1 MISNLTGSADLIGAA
16 NLLTDF
22 VSRVNSYFDQI
33 KPRPAFAIKVK
44 DTALIGEIAIPWE
57 KHPGL
62 AFTIRELSEA
72 EADALG
78 GRLRKS
84 LEASIDRLG
93 TSQPLAPNVVPIE
106 AARRTE
112 IDQKPTPTSS
122 NDDRE
127 GFFGTR
133 SVWG

>member
-1 MISNLTGSADLIGAA
+1 MIANLSGASELISAA
-16 NLLTDF
+16 NLLADF
-22 VSRVNSYFDQI
+22 VAKVNSYFDQI

-44 DTALIGEIAIPWE
+44 GQALIGEVAIPWE
-57 KHPGL
+57 AHPGF
-62 AFTIRELSEA
+62 AFTIRELSCA

-78 GRLRKS
+78 SRLRRS

-93 TSQPLAPNVVPIE
+93 ASQPLAPNVVPIE
-106 AARRTE
+106 AARKAE
-112 IDQKPTPTSS
+112 AEQKPAPTSS

>member
-1 MISNLTGSADLIGAA
+1 MIANLSGTSDLISAA
-16 NLLTDF
+16 NLMADF
-22 VSRVNSYFDQI
+22 VARVNGHFDQI

-44 DTALIGEIAIPWE
+44 GQALIGEVAIPWE
-57 KHPGL
+57 AHPGF

-78 GRLRKS
+78 GRLRNS

-93 TSQPLAPNVVPIE
+93 TSQPLAPNVVHIE
-106 AARRTE
+106 TARKPE
-112 IDQKPTPTSS
+112 PEQKPSR
-122 NDDRE
+122 NWDEDRE
-127 GFFGTR
+127 GILGTR

>member
-1 MISNLTGSADLIGAA
+1 MIANLSGASDLIGAA
-16 NLLTDF
+16 NLLAGF
-22 VSRVNSYFDQI
+22 VARVNSYFDQI
-33 KPRPAFAIKVK
+33 KPRPAFAIRVK
-44 DTALIGEIAIPWE
+44 DQALIGEIAIPWE

-62 AFTIRELSEA
+62 AFTIRELSDA

-78 GRLRKS
+78 GRLRRS
-84 LEASIDRLG
+84 IEASIDRLG
-93 TSQPLAPNVVPIE
+93 TSQPLAPNVVPID
-106 AARRTE
+106 AARKVE
-112 IDQKPTPTSS
+112 AEQKPIPSSS

>member
-1 MISNLTGSADLIGAA
+1 MIANLSGASELISAA
-16 NLLTDF
+16 NLLAEF
-22 VSRVNSYFDQI
+22 VARVNSYFDQI
-33 KPRPAFAIKVK
+33 KPRPSFAIKVK
-44 DTALIGEIAIPWE
+44 GQALIGEIAIPWE

-62 AFTIRELSEA
+62 AFTIRELSDA

-78 GRLRKS
+78 GRLRSS

-93 TSQPLAPNVVPIE
+93 TSQPPAPNVVPIE
-106 AARRTE
+106 AARKIE
-112 IDQKPTPTSS
+112 AEQKPIQSSS